1 MIRWNS
7 LRSSAFTLAACLLL
21 ILLASACA
29 PHQPVR
35 NDLAAGIIGHAVW
48 PCKMNLQLGI
58 VKCPCSEFE
67 MSIDAKSGTTV
78 LRCTENGAK

>member
-1 MIRWNS
+1 MTLLNS

-21 ILLASACA
+21 TECA
-29 PHQPVR
+29 PHRPVQ
-35 NDLAAGIIGHAVW
+35 NNLAAGIIGHAVW
-48 PCKMNLQLGI
+48 PCKVNAQLGL
-58 VKCPCSEFE
+58 VKCDCSEFE